1 MGLLSSSMPAPSKAI
16 GIFCVIGLSLSCY
29 AIYVENQIEESAA
42 LGGEYVALCD
52 VSSWGMSC
60 SKVFT
65 CPEGRMLHLI
75 TGVEA
80 FKPFTNAVAG
90 AVLYPTV
97 FMSFLRSLASS
108 ALCASPSA
116 VGSLGLGFLLLTKLG

>member
-1 MGLLSSSMPAPSKAI
+1 MAGPTFHVRTAGRSEVFNTLQNPLLSSSMPAPSKAI

-60 SKVFT
+60 SKV
-65 CPEGRMLHLI
+65 
-75 TGVEA
+75 
-80 FKPFTNAVAG
+80 
-90 AVLYPTV
+90 
-97 FMSFLRSLASS
+97 
-108 ALCASPSA
+108 
-116 VGSLGLGFLLLTKLG
+116 

>member
-1 MGLLSSSMPAPSKAI
+1 MPAPSKAI

-60 SKVFT
+60 SKV
-65 CPEGRMLHLI
+65 
-75 TGVEA
+75 
-80 FKPFTNAVAG
+80 
-90 AVLYPTV
+90 
-97 FMSFLRSLASS
+97 
-108 ALCASPSA
+108 
-116 VGSLGLGFLLLTKLG
+116 